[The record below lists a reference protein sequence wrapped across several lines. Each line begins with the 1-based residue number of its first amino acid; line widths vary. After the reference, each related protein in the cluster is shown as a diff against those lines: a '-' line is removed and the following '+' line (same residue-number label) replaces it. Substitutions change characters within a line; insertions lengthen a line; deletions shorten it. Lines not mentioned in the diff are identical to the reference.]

1 MTQLGHLE
9 SLFPGPNPRHPISPD
24 TPVHYACPDMTNLKA
39 LTAVEMVRRFYTY
52 CIDCVRPPTAS
63 VLPSLLTGRTH
74 PENLGLIWL

>member
-1 MTQLGHLE
+1 MTD
-9 SLFPGPNPRHPISPD
+9 S
-24 TPVHYACPDMTNLKA
+24 KA

-63 VLPSLLTGRTH
+63 VLPSLFAGRTH